1 MTEIII
7 PKFSDPHN
15 VDAPKDCIDFAPL
28 DDGTI
33 AGDRKYCRLSFICK
47 QIGMLSEYADVYNE
61 KGELIERDYLCTGK
75 HPIFEERSEDERA
88 K

>member
-1 MTEIII
+1 
-7 PKFSDPHN
+7 
-15 VDAPKDCIDFAPL
+15 
-28 DDGTI
+28 
-33 AGDRKYCRLSFICK
+33 LSFICK